1 MASSFPAYVA
11 QGAEKTVVRH
21 YKPGTAFVV
30 GSFVVYD
37 TSGNDMDLCG
47 TDPALIAGISE
58 VSSAAHTLLT
68 EDAKVPVRILTAS
81 ETVIAL
87 ASATTPA
94 DSYIGDNVGITVS
107 GTTWLC
113 DVAKTTTTSRAT
125 VVDVDI
131 TNGIFYV
138 TIHANALQFAQ
149 KTVAQS

>member
-1 MASSFPAYVA
+1 MASNFPAYVA

-21 YKPGTAFVV
+21 YKPGTAFII

-37 TSGNDMDLCG
+37 TSNNDMDVCG
-47 TDPALIAGISE
+47 TNPATIAGISE
-58 VSSAAHTLLT
+58 VSSAAHTLLI
-68 EDAKVPVRILTAS
+68 EDAKVPVRIITAS

-94 DSYIGDNVGITVS
+94 DSYIGDNVGITLD
-107 GTTWLC
+107 TNWLC

-131 TNGIFYV
+131 GAGIFFV
-138 TIHANALQFAQ
+138 TLHANALQFAQ